1 MKSLDFSIGLPRK
14 IKQSNMF
21 FPHKLKIFDE
31 LCKQSS
37 IVKEAAQVFH
47 NITCNWEQLKNG
59 SSALLTLERQADE
72 LVHTI
77 TDDIEKT
84 FILPLDKEDIAELTE
99 SLDDVVDNLEEAV
112 SRLNIYKISKG
123 NDALGNFS
131 ELIKQ
136 AAVQIHKGI
145 LMIKERK
152 IASEDFASCG
162 KMLRDLESQGDKL
175 HRKVLENLMAN
186 RSSSFVNGDD
196 YLSILKWKEIFQTLE
211 DTLDKC
217 DSIGKLFARLR
228 IKYI

>member
-1 MKSLDFSIGLPRK
+1 
-14 IKQSNMF
+14 MF
-21 FPHKLKIFDE
+21 FSHKLKIFDE
-31 LCKQSS
+31 LLRQAS
-37 IVKEAAQVFH
+37 IVKEAAEVFH
-47 NITCNWEQLKNG
+47 NITRDWGQLENG
-59 SSALLTLERQADE
+59 ALALQTLERQADQ
-72 LVHTI
+72 LVHRI

-84 FILPLDKEDIAELTE
+84 FILPLDKEDIADLTE

-112 SRLNIYKISKG
+112 NRLNIYKISKS

-131 ELIKQ
+131 ELIRQ
-136 AAVQIHKGI
+136 SAVHIHEGI
-145 LMIKERK
+145 LMIKERR

-162 KMLRDLESQGDKL
+162 KALRDLESLGDKV

-186 RSSSFVNGDD
+186 RSSLVNRDD

-217 DSIGKLFARLR
+217 DNIGKLFARLR

>member
-1 MKSLDFSIGLPRK
+1 ML
-14 IKQSNMF
+14 
-21 FPHKLKIFDE
+21 
-31 LCKQSS
+31 KQSS
-37 IVKEAAQVFH
+37 IVKEAAQVFQK
-47 NITCNWEQLKNG
+47 ITLDWKQLKGG
-59 SSALLTLERQADE
+59 SSALQMLERRADE

-112 SRLNIYKISKG
+112 SRLNIYKIAKA
-123 NDALGNFS
+123 NDALEDFS

-136 AAVQIHKGI
+136 AAVEIHKGI

-152 IASEDFASCG
+152 MASEDFASCG

-175 HRKVLENLMAN
+175 HRNTLEKLMGN
-186 RSSSFVNGDD
+186 HSSSFINGND
-196 YLSILKWKEIFQTLE
+196 YLSILKWKELFQILE

-217 DSIGKLFARLR
+217 DNIGKLFARLR

>member
-1 MKSLDFSIGLPRK
+1 
-14 IKQSNMF
+14 MF

-37 IVKEAAQVFH
+37 IVKEAAQVFDDMTH
-47 NITCNWEQLKNG
+47 DWEHLKNG
-59 SSALLTLERQADE
+59 YSALQTLEGQADE
-72 LVHTI
+72 LVHRI

-84 FILPLDKEDIAELTE
+84 FILPLDKEDIADLTE

-112 SRLNIYKISKG
+112 SRLNMYKIPKS
-123 NDALGNFS
+123 NNALRDFS
-131 ELIKQ
+131 ELIEQ
-136 AAVQIHKGI
+136 AAVYIHKGI
-145 LMIKERK
+145 SMIKERK

-162 KMLRDLESQGDKL
+162 KTLRDLETQGDKL
-175 HRKVLENLMAN
+175 HRKVLGDMMGNG
-186 RSSSFVNGDD
+186 SSAFFNGND

-217 DSIGKLFARLR
+217 DHIGKLFARLR

>member
-1 MKSLDFSIGLPRK
+1 
-14 IKQSNMF
+14 MF

-31 LCKQSS
+31 LLKQSS

-47 NITCNWEQLKNG
+47 NITRDWEQLKNG
-59 SSALLTLERQADE
+59 YSALQALERQADE

-123 NDALGNFS
+123 NDALGDFS
-131 ELIKQ
+131 ELIKE
-136 AAVQIHKGI
+136 AAVQIHKGM

-217 DSIGKLFARLR
+217 DSIGKRFARLR

>member
-1 MKSLDFSIGLPRK
+1 
-14 IKQSNMF
+14 MF
-21 FPHKLKIFDE
+21 FPRKSKIFDE
-31 LCKQSS
+31 LLKQSS
-37 IVKEAAQVFH
+37 IVKEAAQVFQK
-47 NITCNWEQLKNG
+47 ITLDWKQLKGG
-59 SSALLTLERQADE
+59 SSALQMLERRADE

-112 SRLNIYKISKG
+112 SRLNIYKIAKA
-123 NDALGNFS
+123 NDALEEFS

-136 AAVQIHKGI
+136 AAVEIHKGI

-152 IASEDFASCG
+152 MASEDFASCG
-162 KMLRDLESQGDKL
+162 KMLRDLESQGDNL
-175 HRKVLENLMAN
+175 HRNTLEKLMGN
-186 RSSSFVNGDD
+186 HSSSFINGND
-196 YLSILKWKEIFQTLE
+196 YLSILKWKELFQILE

-217 DSIGKLFARLR
+217 DNIGKLFARLR

>member
-1 MKSLDFSIGLPRK
+1 
-14 IKQSNMF
+14 MF
-21 FPHKLKIFDE
+21 FPRKSKIFDE
-31 LCKQSS
+31 LSKQSS
-37 IVKEAAQVFH
+37 ILKEAARVFH
-47 NITCNWEQLKNG
+47 NIMHDWGQLKNG
-59 SSALLTLERQADE
+59 SFALQTLERQADE
-72 LVHTI
+72 LVHSI

-112 SRLNIYKISKG
+112 SRLNIYEISKG
-123 NDALGNFS
+123 NNALKDFS

-136 AAVQIHKGI
+136 SAVQIHKGI

-152 IASEDFASCG
+152 IALEGFASCG

-175 HRKVLENLMAN
+175 HRKVLENLMN
-186 RSSSFVNGDD
+186 KRSSSFVNGDD

-211 DTLDKC
+211 NTLDKC
-217 DSIGKLFARLR
+217 DNIGKLFARLR

>member
-1 MKSLDFSIGLPRK
+1 
-14 IKQSNMF
+14 MF
-21 FPHKLKIFDE
+21 LPHKSKIFDE

-37 IVKEAAQVFH
+37 VVKEAAQVFD
-47 NITCNWEQLKNG
+47 NIARDWKELKNA
-59 SSALLTLERQADE
+59 SSALQTLERRGDE
-72 LVHTI
+72 LVHRI

-84 FILPLDKEDIAELTE
+84 FILPLDKEDIADLTE

-112 SRLNIYKISKG
+112 NRLNIYNISKG
-123 NDALGNFS
+123 NDALGGFS

-136 AAVQIHKGI
+136 AAVQIHEGI

-152 IASEDFASCG
+152 IASEDFAYCG

-175 HRKVLENLMAN
+175 HRKVLEHLMAG
-186 RSSSFVNGDD
+186 RSSSFVNGNDC
-196 YLSILKWKEIFQTLE
+196 LSILKWKEIFQTLE

-217 DSIGKLFARLR
+217 DNIGKLFARLR

>member
-1 MKSLDFSIGLPRK
+1 
-14 IKQSNMF
+14 MF

-47 NITCNWEQLKNG
+47 DMTHDWEHLKNG
-59 SSALLTLERQADE
+59 YSALQTLEGQADE
-72 LVHTI
+72 LVHRI

-123 NDALGNFS
+123 NDALGDFS

-136 AAVQIHKGI
+136 AAVQINEGI

-175 HRKVLENLMAN
+175 HREILEKLITEHCP
-186 RSSSFVNGDD
+186 SFVNGND
-196 YLSILKWKEIFQTLE
+196 YLSMLKWKEIFQILE

-217 DSIGKLFARLR
+217 DNIGKLFARLR
-228 IKYI
+228 IKYM

>member
-1 MKSLDFSIGLPRK
+1 ML
-14 IKQSNMF
+14 

-31 LCKQSS
+31 LLEQSA
-37 IVKEAAQVFH
+37 IVREAAQVFH
-47 NITCNWEQLKNG
+47 NMTRDWRQLKNG
-59 SSALLTLERQADE
+59 ALALQTLERQADE
-72 LVHTI
+72 LVHRI

-84 FILPLDKEDIAELTE
+84 FILPLDKEDIADLTE
-99 SLDDVVDNLEEAV
+99 SLDDVVDNLEEAMN
-112 SRLNIYKISKG
+112 RLNIYKISKG
-123 NDALGNFS
+123 NEALGDFS

-186 RSSSFVNGDD
+186 RSSFVNRDD